1 MNKEMLMEEDIEVE
15 MEEEMTIEDFRLIRE
30 FFDNDIL
37 GLNIYR
43 DLLDYLATEDEKY
56 LPENNKEKYIK

>member
-1 MNKEMLMEEDIEVE
+1 MLMEEDIEVE